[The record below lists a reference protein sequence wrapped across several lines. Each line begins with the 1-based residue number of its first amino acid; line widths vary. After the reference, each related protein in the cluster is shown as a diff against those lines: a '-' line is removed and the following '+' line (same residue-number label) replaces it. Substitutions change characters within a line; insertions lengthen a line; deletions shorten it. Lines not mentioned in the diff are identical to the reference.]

1 MRTSSL
7 TAAVAAAAHTELARA
22 AHRDAHR
29 GSDRGVVAAPRPEAG
44 SRGARARRALQLRLS
59 RRHAA

>member
-29 GSDRGVVAAPRPEAG
+29 GAERGAVAAPRPEAG
-44 SRGARARRALQLRLS
+44 SRGPRGRRAFQLRLS
-59 RRHAA
+59 RRQPA